1 MTLPLMILATASLV
15 LGWLLFSTHWLSHF
29 LSATPSFALPAFGQT
44 ATAPVFHLDLAIQ
57 GTLAAAVGIVVAAIG
72 HLGRRSDGPQMER
85 FLGPLGALFANQF
98 FFDQI
103 YTVLVVRPLELL
115 AMLAGVIDRFL
126 VDGLV
131 DFIASLPLGIGS
143 VVRRLQSGVLQRYAL
158 AGVMGVL
165 LIVFVLAWQLRG

>member
-1 MTLPLMILATASLV
+1 
-15 LGWLLFSTHWLSHF
+15 
-29 LSATPSFALPAFGQT
+29 
-44 ATAPVFHLDLAIQ
+44 
-57 GTLAAAVGIVVAAIG
+57 
-72 HLGRRSDGPQMER
+72 MER